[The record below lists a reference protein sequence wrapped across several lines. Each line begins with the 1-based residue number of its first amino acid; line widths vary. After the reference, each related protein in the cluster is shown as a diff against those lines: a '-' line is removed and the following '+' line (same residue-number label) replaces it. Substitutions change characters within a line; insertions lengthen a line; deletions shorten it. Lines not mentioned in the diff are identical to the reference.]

1 MYALC
6 NGQTLDILDF
16 TKICSLKSCCCRFE
30 DIFCLISCL
39 LLCPQQDFF
48 DSWVHLGTEKSEF
61 VRGMG
66 NANWLQEHRK
76 NGYASFCAF
85 AMAVVADRSIAL
97 EKKTVYATVELSG
110 TLARGMMVVDWTRK
124 LGCEMNVDL
133 VRSLDLGKIQS
144 LLIGMVEEAEAMEIY
159 TV

>member
-1 MYALC
+1 
-6 NGQTLDILDF
+6 
-16 TKICSLKSCCCRFE
+16 
-30 DIFCLISCL
+30 
-39 LLCPQQDFF
+39 
-48 DSWVHLGTEKSEF
+48 
-61 VRGMG
+61 
-66 NANWLQEHRK
+66 
-76 NGYASFCAF
+76 
-85 AMAVVADRSIAL
+85 MAVVADRSIAL

-110 TLARGMMVVDWTRK
+110 TLARGMMVVDWARK